1 MQDLAYSAGS
11 CRRQGSRMRERTR
24 VRPAIVRLSRRLSAG
39 LGGLLLLAASAQ
51 GPALAGDFEAGR
63 AKAAKCKQCHGLD
76 GLGKLPIYPNIA
88 GQSAV
93 YLAQQL
99 RNYRDGQRQND
110 MMSFITKELSD
121 ADIDDLAEYFSRIQ
135 IEVKVPE

>member
-1 MQDLAYSAGS
+1 LQDLAYSAGS

-39 LGGLLLLAASAQ
+39 LGGLLVLAASAQ

-93 YLAQQL
+93 YLAAQL
-99 RNYRDGQRQND
+99 RDYRDDRRQND

-121 ADIDDLAEYFSRIQ
+121 ADIDDLAEYFSRIE

>member
-39 LGGLLLLAASAQ
+39 LGGLLVLAASAQ

-93 YLAQQL
+93 YLAAQL
-99 RNYRDGQRQND
+99 RDYRDDRRQND

-121 ADIDDLAEYFSRIQ
+121 ADIDDLAEYFSRIE

>member
-39 LGGLLLLAASAQ
+39 LGGLLVLAASAQ

-93 YLAQQL
+93 YLAAQL
-99 RNYRDGQRQND
+99 RDYRDGRRQND

-121 ADIDDLAEYFSRIQ
+121 ADIDDLAEYFSRIK

>member
-39 LGGLLLLAASAQ
+39 LGGLLVLAASAQ
-51 GPALAGDFEAGR
+51 SPALAGDFEAGR

-93 YLAQQL
+93 YLAAQL
-99 RNYRDGQRQND
+99 RDYRDDRRQND

-121 ADIDDLAEYFSRIQ
+121 ADIDDLAEYFSRIE

>member
-1 MQDLAYSAGS
+1 
-11 CRRQGSRMRERTR
+11 MRERTR
-24 VRPAIVRLSRRLSAG
+24 VRPAIVRLSRRFSAG
-39 LGGLLLLAASAQ
+39 LGSLLVLAASAQ

-93 YLAQQL
+93 YLAAQL
-99 RNYRDGQRQND
+99 RDYRDDRRQND

-121 ADIDDLAEYFSRIQ
+121 ADIDDLAEYFSRIE

>member
-1 MQDLAYSAGS
+1 
-11 CRRQGSRMRERTR
+11 MRGKTR
-24 VRPAIVRLSRRLSAG
+24 VRPAIVRLSRRLWSGLAG
-39 LGGLLLLAASAQ
+39 LAGFLALAASAQ

-93 YLAQQL
+93 YLAAQL
-99 RNYRDGQRQND
+99 RDYRDDRRQND

-121 ADIDDLAEYFSRIQ
+121 ADIDDLAEYFSRIE

>member
-1 MQDLAYSAGS
+1 MQDLANSAGS

-39 LGGLLLLAASAQ
+39 LGGLLVLAASAQ

-93 YLAQQL
+93 YLAAQL
-99 RNYRDGQRQND
+99 RDYRDDRRQND

-121 ADIDDLAEYFSRIQ
+121 ADIDDLAEYFSRIE